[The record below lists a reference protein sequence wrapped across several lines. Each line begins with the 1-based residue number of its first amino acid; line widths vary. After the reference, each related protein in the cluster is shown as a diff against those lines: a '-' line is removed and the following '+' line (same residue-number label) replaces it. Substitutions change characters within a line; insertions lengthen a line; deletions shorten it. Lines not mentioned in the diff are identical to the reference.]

1 MEMNVSECF
10 PESKPKIVTG
20 RCMRLKL
27 MLGCK
32 IQLLMLYSLSVN
44 PPHVQSVCTKPCATP
59 DSSPGKVS
67 DLQAVNLHA
76 QR

>member
-20 RCMRLKL
+20 RCTRLKL

-44 PPHVQSVCTKPCATP
+44 PPRAKC
-59 DSSPGKVS
+59 
-67 DLQAVNLHA
+67 LHEA
-76 QR
+76 LCHT

>member
-44 PPHVQSVCTKPCATP
+44 PPACKVFARSPVPHLTP
-59 DSSPGKVS
+59 PRERF
-67 DLQAVNLHA
+67 LIYRL
-76 QR
+76 

>member
-20 RCMRLKL
+20 RCTRLKL

-44 PPHVQSVCTKPCATP
+44 PPRAKC
-59 DSSPGKVS
+59 
-67 DLQAVNLHA
+67 LHKA
-76 QR
+76 LCHT